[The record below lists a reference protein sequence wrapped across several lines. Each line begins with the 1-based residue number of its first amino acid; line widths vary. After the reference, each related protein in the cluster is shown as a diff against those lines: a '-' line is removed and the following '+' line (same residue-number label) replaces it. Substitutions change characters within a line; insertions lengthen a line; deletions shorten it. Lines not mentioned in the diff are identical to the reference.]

1 MSYSD
6 ITCDVLMNDSKFAK
20 KYKLHERQTASYW
33 LALLAFLESS
43 IFLLPVDVI
52 YVPMLLAKPQKA
64 YRYAFIATVFSVLG
78 ALFGWCIGAFAY
90 KTIALPILEFYD
102 KAEYF
107 EHLRTIANVKLL
119 IVFLVTSGLVH
130 LPPIKL
136 INILAGLLHVNLFLF
151 LFLNFLARTLRLYGL
166 AWLMIRYGARFKEFF
181 RPYTRLLLAK
191 ESRAT
196 LLASSVFFL
205 SIVVVS
211 ISYYLQYGA
220 GLAPCDLCLIE
231 RYLFMLA
238 GLLSGALL
246 VLTSVYASRV
256 RSYGYIRLYEYIVTG
271 SLVSVLISNVVASIY
286 HNGVEHHWWAGPLSC
301 TSPSQ
306 ESLHSTKDLLQSLTQ
321 VHSPS
326 CAIVA
331 GRFLH
336 VSFSAWAV
344 LCSLVLAFIALQ
356 LFGCFRSNQGAA
368 NVLQINK

>member
-6 ITCDVLMNDSKFAK
+6 ITCDVLMNDSGFAK

-90 KTIALPILEFYD
+90 KAIALPILEFYD
-102 KAEYF
+102 KVEYF
-107 EHLRTIANVKLL
+107 DHLRTIANVKLL

-136 INILAGLLHVNLFLF
+136 INILAGLIHVNLFLF
-151 LFLNFLARTLRLYGL
+151 LFLNLLARTVRLYGL
-166 AWLMIRYGARFKEFF
+166 AWLMTRYGDRCKEFF
-181 RPYTRLLLAK
+181 RPYIRQLLAK
-191 ESRAT
+191 EARAK
-196 LLASSVFFL
+196 LLASLVFFL
-205 SIVVVS
+205 SIVVVG

-246 VLTSVYASRV
+246 VLTNVYTSR
-256 RSYGYIRLYEYIVTG
+256 GRLYEYIVTG
-271 SLVSVLISNVVASIY
+271 SLVSVLIGNVVASIY
-286 HNGVEHHWWAGPLSC
+286 HNGVERHWWVGPLSC
-301 TSPSQ
+301 TAPSQ
-306 ESLHSTKDLLQSLTQ
+306 ETLHSTKDLLQSLTQ

-336 VSFSAWAV
+336 VSFSAWSV
-344 LCSLVLAFIALQ
+344 LCSLVLAVIALQ
-356 LFGCFRSNQGAA
+356 MFGCFRSNQGAA